1 MIFIVCSLNCFSYRA
16 WVLALIE
23 AYETVPGLADV
34 FQVNFTVLMNTEK
47 DLIELLSPHSR
58 QDDELREYVHEHLDD
73 ALYSNQSDLVII
85 L

>member
-1 MIFIVCSLNCFSYRA
+1 
-16 WVLALIE
+16 
-23 AYETVPGLADV
+23 
-34 FQVNFTVLMNTEK
+34 VNSQKN
-47 DLIELLSPHSR
+47 LIELLSPHSR

>member
-1 MIFIVCSLNCFSYRA
+1 M
-16 WVLALIE
+16 IE
-23 AYETVPGLADV
+23 AYETVPGLANV
-34 FQVNFTVLMNTEK
+34 FQVDFTVLVNSQK
-47 DLIELLSPHSR
+47 NLIELLSPHSR

>member
-1 MIFIVCSLNCFSYRA
+1 
-16 WVLALIE
+16 
-23 AYETVPGLADV
+23 
-34 FQVNFTVLMNTEK
+34 MNTEK